1 MDIAPFQIDLGVQA
15 KQLHRISPLLLE
27 EPSGFFSHSMT
38 LLSNAYCLKCQDEMV
53 MGYIVT
59 TKSRQKLRVYYSF
72 KFAKKINLSKL
83 ATVLTI
89 D

>member
-1 MDIAPFQIDLGVQA
+1 MNSYTAQVPCCQEI
-15 KQLHRISPLLLE
+15 
-27 EPSGFFSHSMT
+27 
-38 LLSNAYCLKCQDEMV
+38 LLSSFICYSMMLLSVAYSLKCQDEIIV
-53 MGYIVT
+53 GYIVT

-83 ATVLTI
+83 ATLLTI

>member
-1 MDIAPFQIDLGVQA
+1 M
-15 KQLHRISPLLLE
+15 
-27 EPSGFFSHSMT
+27 
-38 LLSNAYCLKCQDEMV
+38 LLSIAYSLKCQDEIV
-53 MGYIVT
+53 VGYIVT

-83 ATVLTI
+83 ATVLTNQPSRPFRGLTI